1 MAPMITAQ
9 ELIQAGAH
17 IGHKKSKWN
26 PKMAPFVFGVRN
38 SLHVIDVVKT
48 LEKLKLA
55 IDFLAGTV
63 KSGGSVLWVGARI
76 QTKNVVPEL
85 ARELNM
91 PYISGRWIGGLFTNF
106 KIIKERLKYF
116 RDLEEKFK
124 TGGLAGYTKKEQIQF
139 GRELKK
145 MEQNM
150 GGIKNMQNLPQ
161 AIFITDVNAEMD
173 AVLEAKKLGIK
184 VVGLVDTSADPEKV
198 DWPIPTN
205 NSSSASLKLILDS
218 IKAEL
223 LPLVNK

>member
-1 MAPMITAQ
+1 MITAQ
-9 ELIQAGAH
+9 ELIQSGAH

-48 LEKLKLA
+48 LEKLKIA
-55 IDFLAGTV
+55 VDFLIGTV
-63 KSGGSVLWVGARI
+63 KGGGVVLWVGARI

-91 PYISGRWIGGLFTNF
+91 PYVSGRWIGGLFTNF

-173 AVLEAKKLGIK
+173 AVREARKLGVKI
-184 VVGLVDTSADPEKV
+184 VALVDTSADPEMV
-198 DWPIPTN
+198 DYPIPTN
-205 NSSSASLKLILDS
+205 NSSSASLKLILDF

-223 LPLVNK
+223 FPLINK

>member
-1 MAPMITAQ
+1 MITAQ
-9 ELIQAGAH
+9 ELIQSGAH

-55 IDFLAGTV
+55 VDFLTGTV
-63 KSGGSVLWVGARI
+63 KSGGSILWVGARI

-91 PYISGRWIGGLFTNF
+91 PYVSGRWIGGLFTNF

-173 AVLEAKKLGIK
+173 AVREAKKLGVK
-184 VVGLVDTSADPEKV
+184 VVALVDTSADPGMV
-198 DWPIPTN
+198 DYPIPTN
-205 NSSSASLKLILDS
+205 NSSSASLKLILYS

-223 LPLVNK
+223 FPLINK

>member
-1 MAPMITAQ
+1 MITAQ

>member
-1 MAPMITAQ
+1 MITAQ
-9 ELIQAGAH
+9 ELIQSGAH

-55 IDFLAGTV
+55 VDFLAGTV
-63 KSGGSVLWVGARI
+63 KSGGVILWVGARI
-76 QTKNVVPEL
+76 QTKNIVPEL

-91 PYISGRWIGGLFTNF
+91 PYVSGRWIGGLFTNF

-124 TGGLAGYTKKEQIQF
+124 TGGLAGYTKKEQIRF

-173 AVLEAKKLGIK
+173 AVLEAKKLGVK
-184 VVGLVDTSADPEKV
+184 VVGLVDTSADPDMV
-198 DWPIPTN
+198 DYPIPTN
-205 NSSSASLKLILDS
+205 NSSSASLKLILYS

>member
-1 MAPMITAQ
+1 MITAQ

-63 KSGGSVLWVGARI
+63 KSGGSVLRVGARI

-205 NSSSASLKLILDS
+205 NRASASLKLILDS

-223 LPLVNK
+223 LPLANK